1 MMVMLDIFHSD
12 KKTKTVHGITHTHE
26 TYTNKDPGGEKHTG
40 VSRND
45 THIPTFE
52 EVERIK
58 NNTAIKSK

>member
-26 TYTNKDPGGEKHTG
+26 TYTNKDTGGKKHTG
-40 VSRND
+40 VSINN
-45 THIPTFE
+45 THIPIFE

-58 NNTAIKSK
+58 NNTVIKSK